1 MEKEYCLKI
10 DKIDDCDDMDNI
22 DLDCM
27 LSRLDDLTLSIDLFD
42 ADDVENRDDEN
53 IELLDLVFCTSNDMK
68 DLDLGNDFMSL
79 YSKF

>member
-1 MEKEYCLKI
+1 M
-10 DKIDDCDDMDNI
+10 DDCDDMDNI

-27 LSRLDDLTLSIDLFD
+27 WSRLDDLILSIDLFD

-79 YSKF
+79 YSKFWLISFRILMS